1 MKKIK
6 SVAALLVA
14 VMVLLLAGCAP
25 KFDASG
31 YVKGE
36 LDAALKGEIT
46 DEYLKLVDATREEV
60 EANNQEMLDEVMVQF
75 TSVGLSDELVAK
87 YREYMSGL
95 LKKCKYT
102 VGEATKTDNGYTV
115 PVTVEPL
122 LFGDAMQEA
131 LTSIEGD
138 LMTWATETATSGETP
153 SEAEIMEQTFTM
165 LYDALNG
172 SLETIGYGEATEHT
186 LNVVKGED
194 GKYTVADE
202 EVMAL
207 GESMIDPGSL

>member
-87 YREYMSGL
+87 YRE
-95 LKKCKYT
+95 
-102 VGEATKTDNGYTV
+102 
-115 PVTVEPL
+115 
-122 LFGDAMQEA
+122 
-131 LTSIEGD
+131 
-138 LMTWATETATSGETP
+138 
-153 SEAEIMEQTFTM
+153 
-165 LYDALNG
+165 
-172 SLETIGYGEATEHT
+172 
-186 LNVVKGED
+186 
-194 GKYTVADE
+194 
-202 EVMAL
+202 
-207 GESMIDPGSL
+207 